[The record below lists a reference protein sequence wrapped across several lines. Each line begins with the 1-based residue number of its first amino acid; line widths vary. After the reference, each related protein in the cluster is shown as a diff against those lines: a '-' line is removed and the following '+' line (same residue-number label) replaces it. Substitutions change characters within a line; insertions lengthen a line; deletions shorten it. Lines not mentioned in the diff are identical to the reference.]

1 MWGAGDRGPN
11 AGQELL
17 SNWPGDEQPFLVCTN
32 NTVQYQIA
40 TRDGA
45 IQCSPPVLKPL
56 QVLPSKTEESL
67 LYFLL
72 FLNELKLKQ
81 EKQLR
86 GRGTPLAD

>member
-11 AGQELL
+11 AGQELP

-81 EKQLR
+81 EKQLG
-86 GRGTPLAD
+86 GRGIPLAD